1 MEINLF
7 VTLETALS
15 SFLVP
20 ASDEPASR
28 PLVITSIQFLTAD
41 LPGAGM
47 TGGGA
52 LGGVGNLF
60 GVTGKFSLTVSG
72 DRGTCRT
79 GYLDDEE
86 NNWQRGRVDTFDG
99 QEVGECDRFDA
110 GQSEASAFPLEIVLE
125 HEGSNGGHLE
135 WARIND
141 EAGEAFQCKIQEKL
155 DNDDKRSYQCKRMR
169 GGLGKCWNLLFL
181 ILHQGSNFHLR
192 RMDLWRDQLR
202 PVGAGGLW
210 RSPRDGVRADR
221 WRRQGVARHLLPRPH
236 QPQRDHI
243 LLRGGRRQREP
254 KGMEVYIYFPTP
266 CSTNFFPCSH
276 FLGLPRPRGPPRHPQ
291 AGAPPVPG
299 WSEGGAGGPQDLG
312 GGARSGARLRRS
324 RVRRGGRRRRIV
336 FRGDDDRGDYGGFNA
351 R

>member
-99 QEVGECDRFDA
+99 QEIGECDRFDA

-155 DNDDKRSYQCKRMR
+155 DNDDKRSYQCKRMG
-169 GGLGKCWNLLFL
+169 GGLGIWNLLFL
-181 ILHQGSNFHLR
+181 ILHIFNLR

-254 KGMEVYIYFPTP
+254 KGWRDCQREENKFG
-266 CSTNFFPCSH
+266 NFFRLFS
-276 FLGLPRPRGPPRHPQ
+276 GRSSAAPRTPTSPAPPSLQPGTG
-291 AGAPPVPG
+291 GAPACG
-299 WSEGGAGGPQDLG
+299 
-312 GGARSGARLRRS
+312 
-324 RVRRGGRRRRIV
+324 
-336 FRGDDDRGDYGGFNA
+336 
-351 R
+351 